1 MEMTESQH
9 FINDLYVAADATF
22 APAVYPIYGFV
33 EGADPVVIGTCF
45 AIEYRGRK
53 FLVSAAHVI
62 DDHRKATLALAP
74 VRGGEPITVEGQFYI
89 VNPGDKL
96 REDDPF
102 DFAWHEL
109 TTEEAL
115 KIDCIPERN
124 LEDDRTSG
132 GGTCLYIAM
141 GFPASKNKK
150 ISPANRAKRLLVPNR
165 ARYMNV
171 ETDATEYF
179 EFREMSS
186 ETHIAIERENRSH
199 SLDGVEENTIGHKGL
214 SGGPLINTGARLNPA
229 SLGRPKVSGIL
240 IENDEKRKIIVALRL
255 SVVLRHIDSVVDAG
269 S

>member
-1 MEMTESQH
+1 MEMTESQQLS
-9 FINDLYVAADATF
+9 NDLYVAADATF
-22 APAVYPIYGFV
+22 ATAVYPIYGFV

-45 AIEYRGRK
+45 AIEYRSRK

-62 DDHRKATLALAP
+62 DDHKKATLALAP

-89 VNPGDKL
+89 VNLGDKR

-109 TTEEAL
+109 TIEEAL
-115 KIDCIPERN
+115 KIDCIPEQN
-124 LEDDRTSG
+124 LEDNRTSAG
-132 GGTCLYIAM
+132 GVSLYIAM

-150 ISPANRAKRLLVPNR
+150 ISPANRDKRLLVPNL

-171 ETDATEYF
+171 EEDATEYF
-179 EFREMSS
+179 KFREMSS
-186 ETHIAIERENRSH
+186 ETHIAIKRENRSH
-199 SLDGVEENTIGHKGL
+199 NLKGEEENTIGHKGL